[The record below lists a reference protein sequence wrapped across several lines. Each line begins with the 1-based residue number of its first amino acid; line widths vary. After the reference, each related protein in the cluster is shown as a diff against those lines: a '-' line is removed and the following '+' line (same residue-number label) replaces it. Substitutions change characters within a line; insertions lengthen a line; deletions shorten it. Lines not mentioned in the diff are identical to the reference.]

1 MTYIAH
7 RRYRGKTAAGITVN
21 FPRGTEFEAIGPWI
35 ARDGKAV
42 CAIHSDTAQKYFAR
56 NDDGCG
62 LLRGQYTRK
71 IAWEPRDRGGFRF
84 TEDERDLLA
93 TKWAKFL
100 RPEHEFIIFNDD
112 FFAAEIMDLR
122 QMAYDLKLEVK
133 ENA

>member
-7 RRYRGKTAAGITVN
+7 RRFKGKAAWGDDVN
-21 FPRGTEFEAIGPWI
+21 IPYSTELTCIGPWI
-35 ARDGKAV
+35 VRDNKAV
-42 CAIHSDTAQKYFAR
+42 CAVHSDTAHKYFAR

-62 LLRGQYTRK
+62 LLRGKYTRK

-84 TEDERDLLA
+84 TEDERELLA
-93 TKWAKFL
+93 TKWKKFL
-100 RPEHEFIIFNDD
+100 RPEHEFIIFNDA

-122 QMAYDLKLEVK
+122 QLAYDLKLEVK